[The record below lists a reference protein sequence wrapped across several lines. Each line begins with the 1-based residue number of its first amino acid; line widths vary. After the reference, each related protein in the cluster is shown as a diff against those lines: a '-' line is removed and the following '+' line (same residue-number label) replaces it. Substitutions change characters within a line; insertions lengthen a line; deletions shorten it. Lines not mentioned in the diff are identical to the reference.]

1 MAGEWWWPLAWW
13 GSFFLFL
20 FFLDSLAWWVGPACR
35 SKRNGRPAAGQHG
48 RMGKML
54 WSWRVPKR
62 TLLSGLFKR
71 DGSLPVL
78 LPAMLPAGR
87 QSCRLWAAA
96 QLQASHEDNAMA

>member
-1 MAGEWWWPLAWW
+1 VEREKFWQLNGLVV
-13 GSFFLFL
+13 
-20 FFLDSLAWWVGPACR
+20 AWWVGPAR
-35 SKRNGRPAAGQHG
+35 GSNRNGRPAAGQC
-48 RMGKML
+48 MGKML